1 MDIGTTE
8 LRILKNKLRGAN
20 LKNLIAKSGITK
32 YRIAKDC
39 NVSYQTL
46 LNWLTGRIVPSD
58 ENAVTV
64 GRYLGLIEATEMQK
78 KQIKDEMAVLV
89 KKFEGYK

>member
-1 MDIGTTE
+1 MDIGTAE

-39 NVSYQTL
+39 GISYQTL
-46 LNWLTGRIVPSD
+46 INWLKDRRVPTD
-58 ENAVTV
+58 ENAIIV
-64 GRYLGLIEATEMQK
+64 GRYLGLVEATEADK
-78 KQIKDEMAVLV
+78 KKIKEEMAVLV

>member
-1 MDIGTTE
+1 MDIGTAE
-8 LRILKNKLRGAN
+8 LRILKSKLRGPN

-46 LNWLTGRIVPSD
+46 LNWLTGRIEPSD
-58 ENAVTV
+58 ENAIVV
-64 GRYLGLIEATEMQK
+64 GRYLGLIEATEAGK
-78 KQIKDEMAVLV
+78 KKIKDEITALV
-89 KKFEGYK
+89 KKFEGYQ